1 MLSKLSIKNFALID
15 DICVEFTSGL
25 TSITGET
32 GAGKSIILG
41 ALSLVLGKRADLNSI
56 RNNTLKCIIE
66 AEFILDKSQFLILFN
81 EFELDFDVN
90 TIIRRELLPSGKSR
104 AFVND
109 TPVTLSQLQLLSN
122 HLLDIHSQHETLSLF
137 SETYQLEILDI
148 LAGNLVLLKSYSEKL
163 LNYKEVSETILALVY
178 KKESA
183 SKELDYNTFLYDELV
198 EANLKNVQQNELEE
212 TFSKLNNTETIQE
225 TLTAVNGLLNEE
237 QYGALNTLKGT
248 RSLLVKLNTVSLDFQ
263 NLYERL
269 NSFIIEMDDISEEMI
284 NLSSSIEADPSL
296 LNEINEKLK
305 TIYKLQQKHNVATV
319 SELVEIQK
327 ILEEKIEIT
336 NNLDGEIDKLEIYKG
351 KLKNKVKDL
360 ANKIHKK
367 RIMVIPTLINK
378 LTIILNELGMPNAA
392 FKFELTSTTIFKK
405 NGTDSLLLLFTA
417 NKGHNF
423 GPLNK
428 VASGGE
434 LSRIML
440 SIKAVIAQY
449 KKLPTAIFDEIDSGI
464 SGEIAYK
471 MAEILKEMS
480 LTMQMFAITH
490 LPQLAAVGNQH
501 IKIFKEDVNQIT
513 ETRLKTLTKEE
524 RVSEIAEM
532 IGGKNKSISAINQAK
547 ELLN

>member
-15 DICVEFTSGL
+15 DVCVEFTSGL

-66 AEFILDKSQFLILFN
+66 AEFILDKSQFLIVFN
-81 EFELDFDVN
+81 EFELDFDVH

-122 HLLDIHSQHETLSLF
+122 YLLDIHSQHETLSLF
-137 SETYQLEILDI
+137 SETYQLEILDV

-163 LNYKEVSETILALVY
+163 QDYKEVSETILALVY

-198 EANLKNVQQNELEE
+198 EANLKNIQQNELEE

-225 TLTAVNGLLNEE
+225 TLTDVGGLLNEE
-237 QYGALNTLKGT
+237 QYGALNTLKET

-269 NSFIIEMDDISEEMI
+269 NSIIIEMDDISEEMI

-296 LNEINEKLK
+296 LNEINEKLQ

-367 RIMVIPTLINK
+367 RLIVIPTLKNK
-378 LTIILNELGMPNAA
+378 LTSILNELGMPNAA

-513 ETRLKTLTKEE
+513 ETKLKTLTKEE

>member
-1 MLSKLSIKNFALID
+1 LLSKLSIKNFALID

-81 EFELDFDVN
+81 EFELDFDVH

-122 HLLDIHSQHETLSLF
+122 YLLDIHSQHETLSLF
-137 SETYQLEILDI
+137 SETYQLEILDV

-163 LNYKEVSETILALVY
+163 QDYKEVSETILALIY

-225 TLTAVNGLLNEE
+225 TLTAVTSLLNQE
-237 QYGALNTLKGT
+237 QYGALNTLKEI
-248 RSLLVKLNTVSLDFQ
+248 RSLLFKLNAVSLDFQ
-263 NLYERL
+263 NLYERI
-269 NSFIIEMDDISEEMI
+269 NSIIIEMDDISEEII
-284 NLSSSIEADPSL
+284 NLSLSIEADPSL
-296 LNEINEKLK
+296 LNKINEKLQ

-319 SELVEIQK
+319 PELVEIQK

-336 NNLDGEIDKLEIYKG
+336 NNLDGEIEKLEIYKG
-351 KLKNKVKDL
+351 KLKNKVQDL

-367 RIMVIPTLINK
+367 RLIVIPTLKNK
-378 LTIILNELGMPNAA
+378 LTYILNELGMPNAA

-501 IKIFKEDVNQIT
+501 IKIFKEDVNQLT
-513 ETRLKTLTKEE
+513 ETKLKTLTKEE

>member
-1 MLSKLSIKNFALID
+1 LLSKLSIKNFALID

-81 EFELDFDVN
+81 EFELDFDVH

-122 HLLDIHSQHETLSLF
+122 YLLDIHSQHETLSLF
-137 SETYQLEILDI
+137 SETYQLEILDV

-163 LNYKEVSETILALVY
+163 QDYKEVSETILALIY

-225 TLTAVNGLLNEE
+225 TLTAVTSLLNQE
-237 QYGALNTLKGT
+237 QYGALNTLKEI
-248 RSLLVKLNTVSLDFQ
+248 RSLLFKLNAVSLDFQ
-263 NLYERL
+263 NLYERI
-269 NSFIIEMDDISEEMI
+269 NSIIIEMDDISEEMI
-284 NLSSSIEADPSL
+284 NLSLSIEADPSL
-296 LNEINEKLK
+296 LNKINEKLQ

-319 SELVEIQK
+319 PELVEIQK

-336 NNLDGEIDKLEIYKG
+336 NNLDGEIEKLEIYKG
-351 KLKNKVKDL
+351 KLKNKVQDL

-367 RIMVIPTLINK
+367 RLIVIPTLKNK
-378 LTIILNELGMPNAA
+378 LTYILNELGMPNAA

-480 LTMQMFAITH
+480 LTMQMFTITH

-501 IKIFKEDVNQIT
+501 IKIFKEDVNQLT
-513 ETRLKTLTKEE
+513 ETKLKTLTKEE

>member
-1 MLSKLSIKNFALID
+1 LLSKLSIKNFALID

-81 EFELDFDVN
+81 EFELDFDVH

-122 HLLDIHSQHETLSLF
+122 YLIDIHSQHETLSLF
-137 SETYQLEILDI
+137 SETYQLEILDV

-163 LNYKEVSETILALVY
+163 QDYKEVSETILALVY

-225 TLTAVNGLLNEE
+225 TLTAVTSLLNQE
-237 QYGALNTLKGT
+237 QYGALNTLKEI
-248 RSLLVKLNTVSLDFQ
+248 RSLLFKLNAVSLDFQ
-263 NLYERL
+263 NLYERI
-269 NSFIIEMDDISEEMI
+269 NSIIIEMDDISEEMI
-284 NLSSSIEADPSL
+284 NLSLSIEADPSL
-296 LNEINEKLK
+296 LNKINEKLQ

-319 SELVEIQK
+319 PELVEIQK

-336 NNLDGEIDKLEIYKG
+336 NNLDGEIEKLEIYKG
-351 KLKNKVKDL
+351 KLKNKVQDL
-360 ANKIHKK
+360 ANKIHKN
-367 RIMVIPTLINK
+367 RLIVIPTLKNK
-378 LTIILNELGMPNAA
+378 LTYILNELGMPNAA

-480 LTMQMFAITH
+480 LTMQMFTITH

-501 IKIFKEDVNQIT
+501 IKIFKEDVNQLT
-513 ETRLKTLTKEE
+513 ETKLKTLTKEE

>member
-1 MLSKLSIKNFALID
+1 LLSKLSIKNFALID
-15 DICVEFTSGL
+15 DVCVDFTSGL

-56 RNNTLKCIIE
+56 RNNALKCIIE
-66 AEFILDKSQFLILFN
+66 AEFVLEKSKFLILFN
-81 EFELDFDVN
+81 KCELDFDTH

-109 TPVTLSQLQLLSN
+109 TPVTLSQLHSISN
-122 HLLDIHSQHETLSLF
+122 HLVDIHSQHETFSLLS
-137 SETYQLEILDI
+137 EAYQLEILDI
-148 LAGNLVLLKSYSEKL
+148 LAGNLVLSENYSEKL
-163 LNYKEVSETILALVY
+163 KDYKEVSETILELVY

-198 EANLKNVQQNELEE
+198 EANLKNANQDVLEE
-212 TFSKLNNTETIQE
+212 TYSKLNNTEAIQE
-225 TLTAVNGLLNEE
+225 TLKSVNGLLNEE
-237 QYGALNTLKGT
+237 QYGALNILKET
-248 RSLLVKLNTVSLDFQ
+248 RNLLVKLNTVSSDFG

-269 NSFIIEMDDISEEMI
+269 NCVIIEMDDVSEEMI

-296 LNEINEKLK
+296 LNEINEKLQ
-305 TIYKLQQKHNVATV
+305 TIYKLQKKHTVATITQ
-319 SELVEIQK
+319 LLEIQTV
-327 ILEEKIEIT
+327 LEEKIEIT
-336 NNLDGEIDKLEIYKG
+336 NNLDGKIKKLEIFQENLHKT
-351 KLKNKVKDL
+351 LKAL
-360 ANKIHKK
+360 ADKIHKK
-367 RIMVIPTLINK
+367 RLSVIPTLKNK
-378 LTIILNELGMPNAA
+378 LTNTLNDLGMPNAT
-392 FKFELTSTTIFKK
+392 FKFELTSTTIFKN

-449 KKLPTAIFDEIDSGI
+449 KRLPTAIFDEIDSGV

-480 LTMQMFAITH
+480 LTMQIFAITH

-513 ETRLKTLTKEE
+513 QTKLKTLTKEE
-524 RVSEIAEM
+524 RITEIAEM

>member
-1 MLSKLSIKNFALID
+1 LLSKLSIKNFALID
-15 DICVEFTSGL
+15 DVCVDFTSGL

-56 RNNTLKCIIE
+56 RNNALKCIIE
-66 AEFILDKSQFLILFN
+66 AEFVLEKSKFLILFN
-81 EFELDFDVN
+81 KCELDFDTH

-109 TPVTLSQLQLLSN
+109 TPVTLSQLHSISN
-122 HLLDIHSQHETLSLF
+122 HLVDIHSQHETFSLLS
-137 SETYQLEILDI
+137 EAYQLEILDI
-148 LAGNLVLLKSYSEKL
+148 LAGNLVLSENYSEKL
-163 LNYKEVSETILALVY
+163 KDYKEVSETILELVY

-198 EANLKNVQQNELEE
+198 EANLKNANQDVLEE
-212 TFSKLNNTETIQE
+212 TYSKLNNTEAIQE
-225 TLTAVNGLLNEE
+225 TLKSVNGLLNEE
-237 QYGALNTLKGT
+237 QYGALNILKET
-248 RSLLVKLNTVSLDFQ
+248 RNLLVKLNTVSSDFG

-269 NSFIIEMDDISEEMI
+269 NCVIIEMDDVSEEMI
-284 NLSSSIEADPSL
+284 NLSSSIEAYPSL
-296 LNEINEKLK
+296 LNEINEKLQ
-305 TIYKLQQKHNVATV
+305 TIYKLQKKHTVATITQ
-319 SELVEIQK
+319 LLEIQTV
-327 ILEEKIEIT
+327 LEEKIEIT
-336 NNLDGEIDKLEIYKG
+336 NNLDGKIKKLEIFQENLHKT
-351 KLKNKVKDL
+351 LKAL
-360 ANKIHKK
+360 ADKIHKK
-367 RIMVIPTLINK
+367 RLSVIPTLKNK
-378 LTIILNELGMPNAA
+378 LTNTLNDLGMPNAT
-392 FKFELTSTTIFKK
+392 FKFELTSTTIFKN

-440 SIKAVIAQY
+440 SFKAVIAQY
-449 KKLPTAIFDEIDSGI
+449 KRLPTAIFDEIDSGV

-480 LTMQMFAITH
+480 LTMQIFAITH

-513 ETRLKTLTKEE
+513 QTKLKTLTKEE
-524 RVSEIAEM
+524 RITEIAEM

>member
-1 MLSKLSIKNFALID
+1 LLSKLSIKNFALID
-15 DICVEFTSGL
+15 DVCVDFTSGL

-56 RNNTLKCIIE
+56 RNNALKCIIE
-66 AEFILDKSQFLILFN
+66 AEFVLEKSKFLILFN
-81 EFELDFDVN
+81 KCELDFDTH

-109 TPVTLSQLQLLSN
+109 TPVTLSQLHSISN
-122 HLLDIHSQHETLSLF
+122 HLVDIHSQHETFSLLS
-137 SETYQLEILDI
+137 EAYQLEILDI
-148 LAGNLVLLKSYSEKL
+148 LAGNLVLSENYSEKL
-163 LNYKEVSETILALVY
+163 KDYKEVSETILELVY

-198 EANLKNVQQNELEE
+198 EANLKNANQDVLEE
-212 TFSKLNNTETIQE
+212 TYSKLNNTEAIQE
-225 TLTAVNGLLNEE
+225 TLKSVNGLLNEE
-237 QYGALNTLKGT
+237 QYGALNILKET
-248 RSLLVKLNTVSLDFQ
+248 RNLLVKLNTVSSDFG

-269 NSFIIEMDDISEEMI
+269 NCVIIEMDDVSEEMI

-296 LNEINEKLK
+296 LNEINEKLQ
-305 TIYKLQQKHNVATV
+305 TIYKLQKKHTVATITQ
-319 SELVEIQK
+319 LLEIQTV
-327 ILEEKIEIT
+327 LEEKIEIT
-336 NNLDGEIDKLEIYKG
+336 NNLDGKIKKLEIFQENLHKT
-351 KLKNKVKDL
+351 LKAL
-360 ANKIHKK
+360 ADKIHKK
-367 RIMVIPTLINK
+367 RLSVIPTLKNK
-378 LTIILNELGMPNAA
+378 LTNTLNDLGMPNAT
-392 FKFELTSTTIFKK
+392 FKFELTSTTIFKN

-440 SIKAVIAQY
+440 SFKAVIAQY
-449 KKLPTAIFDEIDSGI
+449 KRLPTAIFDEIDSGV

-480 LTMQMFAITH
+480 LTMQIFVITH

-513 ETRLKTLTKEE
+513 QTKLKTLTKEE
-524 RVSEIAEM
+524 RITEIAEM
-532 IGGKNKSISAINQAK
+532 IGGKNKSISTINQAK

>member
-81 EFELDFDVN
+81 EFELDFDVH

-122 HLLDIHSQHETLSLF
+122 YLLDIHSQHETLSLF
-137 SETYQLEILDI
+137 SETYQLEILDV

-163 LNYKEVSETILALVY
+163 KDYKEVSETILALIY

-225 TLTAVNGLLNEE
+225 TLTAVTSLLNQE
-237 QYGALNTLKGT
+237 QYGALNTLKEI
-248 RSLLVKLNTVSLDFQ
+248 RSLLFKLNAVSLDFQ
-263 NLYERL
+263 NLYERI
-269 NSFIIEMDDISEEMI
+269 NSIIIEMDDISEEMI
-284 NLSSSIEADPSL
+284 NLSLSIEADPSL
-296 LNEINEKLK
+296 LNKINEKLQ

-319 SELVEIQK
+319 PELVEIQK

-336 NNLDGEIDKLEIYKG
+336 NNLDGEIEKLEIYKG
-351 KLKNKVKDL
+351 KLKNKVQDL

-367 RIMVIPTLINK
+367 RLIVIPTLKNK
-378 LTIILNELGMPNAA
+378 LTYILNELGMPNAA
-392 FKFELTSTTIFKK
+392 FKFELSSTTIFKK

-417 NKGHNF
+417 NKGNSF

-513 ETRLKTLTKEE
+513 ETKLKTLTKEE

>member
-81 EFELDFDVN
+81 EFELDFDVH

-122 HLLDIHSQHETLSLF
+122 YLLDIHSQHETLSLF
-137 SETYQLEILDI
+137 SETYQLEILDV

-163 LNYKEVSETILALVY
+163 QDYKEVSETILALVY

-225 TLTAVNGLLNEE
+225 TLTAVNSLLNEE
-237 QYGALNTLKGT
+237 QYGALNTLKET
-248 RSLLVKLNTVSLDFQ
+248 RSLLVKLNAVSLDFQ

-269 NSFIIEMDDISEEMI
+269 NSIIIEMDDISEEMI

-296 LNEINEKLK
+296 LNEINEKLQ

-319 SELVEIQK
+319 SELLEIQN

-336 NNLDGEIDKLEIYKG
+336 NNLDGEIDKLELHKG

-367 RIMVIPTLINK
+367 RIIVIPTLKDK
-378 LTIILNELGMPNAA
+378 LTSILNELGMPNAA

-513 ETRLKTLTKEE
+513 ETKLKTLTKEE

>member
-66 AEFILDKSQFLILFN
+66 AEFILDKTQFLIVFN
-81 EFELDFDVN
+81 EFELDFDVH

-122 HLLDIHSQHETLSLF
+122 YLLDIHSQHETLSLF

-148 LAGNLVLLKSYSEKL
+148 LAGNFVLLKSYSEKL
-163 LNYKEVSETILALVY
+163 LDYKEVSETILALVY

-225 TLTAVNGLLNEE
+225 TLTAINSLLNKE
-237 QYGALNTLKGT
+237 QYGALNTLKET

-367 RIMVIPTLINK
+367 RIMVIPTLKNK

>member
-15 DICVEFTSGL
+15 DVCVDFTSGL

-56 RNNTLKCIIE
+56 RNNALKCIIE
-66 AEFILDKSQFLILFN
+66 AEFVLEKSKFLILFN
-81 EFELDFDVN
+81 KCELDFDTH

-109 TPVTLSQLQLLSN
+109 TPVTLSQLHSISN
-122 HLLDIHSQHETLSLF
+122 HLVDIHSQHETFSLLS
-137 SETYQLEILDI
+137 EAYQLEILDI
-148 LAGNLVLLKSYSEKL
+148 LAGNLVLSENYSEKL
-163 LNYKEVSETILALVY
+163 KDYKEVSETILELVY

-198 EANLKNVQQNELEE
+198 EANLKNANQDVLEE
-212 TFSKLNNTETIQE
+212 TYSKLNNTEAIQE
-225 TLTAVNGLLNEE
+225 TLKSVNGLLNEE
-237 QYGALNTLKGT
+237 QYGALNILKET
-248 RSLLVKLNTVSLDFQ
+248 RNLLVKLNTVSSDFG

-269 NSFIIEMDDISEEMI
+269 NCVIIEMDDVSEEMI

-296 LNEINEKLK
+296 LNEINEKLQ
-305 TIYKLQQKHNVATV
+305 TIYKLQKKHTVATITQ
-319 SELVEIQK
+319 LLEIQTV
-327 ILEEKIEIT
+327 LEEKIEIT
-336 NNLDGEIDKLEIYKG
+336 NNLDGKIKKLEIFQENLHKT
-351 KLKNKVKDL
+351 LKAL
-360 ANKIHKK
+360 ADKIHKK
-367 RIMVIPTLINK
+367 RLSVIPTLKNK
-378 LTIILNELGMPNAA
+378 LTNTLNDLGMPNAT
-392 FKFELTSTTIFKK
+392 FKFELTSTTIFKN

-440 SIKAVIAQY
+440 SFKAVIAQY
-449 KKLPTAIFDEIDSGI
+449 KRLPTAIFDEIDSGV

-480 LTMQMFAITH
+480 LTMQIFAITH
-490 LPQLAAVGNQH
+490 SPQLAAVGNQH

-513 ETRLKTLTKEE
+513 QTKLKTLTKEE
-524 RVSEIAEM
+524 RITEIAEM

>member
-1 MLSKLSIKNFALID
+1 LLSKLSIKNFALID

-81 EFELDFDVN
+81 EFELDFDVH

-122 HLLDIHSQHETLSLF
+122 YLIDIHSQHETLSLF
-137 SETYQLEILDI
+137 SETYQLEILDV

-163 LNYKEVSETILALVY
+163 QDYKEVSETILALVY

-225 TLTAVNGLLNEE
+225 TLTAVTSLLNQE
-237 QYGALNTLKGT
+237 QYGALNTLKEI
-248 RSLLVKLNTVSLDFQ
+248 RSLLFKLNAVSLDFQ
-263 NLYERL
+263 NLYERI
-269 NSFIIEMDDISEEMI
+269 NSIIIEMDDISEEMI
-284 NLSSSIEADPSL
+284 NLSLSIEADPSL
-296 LNEINEKLK
+296 LNKINEKLQ

-319 SELVEIQK
+319 PELVEIQK

-336 NNLDGEIDKLEIYKG
+336 NNLDGEIEKLEIYKG
-351 KLKNKVKDL
+351 KLKNKVQDL

-367 RIMVIPTLINK
+367 RLIVIPTLKNK
-378 LTIILNELGMPNAA
+378 LTYILNELGMPNAA

-440 SIKAVIAQY
+440 SIKAVIAKY

-480 LTMQMFAITH
+480 LTMQMFTITH

-501 IKIFKEDVNQIT
+501 IKIFKEDVNQLT
-513 ETRLKTLTKEE
+513 ETKLKTLTKEE

>member
-81 EFELDFDVN
+81 EFELDFDVH

-122 HLLDIHSQHETLSLF
+122 YLLDIHSQHETLSLF
-137 SETYQLEILDI
+137 SETYQLEILDV

-163 LNYKEVSETILALVY
+163 KDYKEVSETILALVY

-225 TLTAVNGLLNEE
+225 TLTAVTSLLNQE
-237 QYGALNTLKGT
+237 QYGALNTLKEI
-248 RSLLVKLNTVSLDFQ
+248 RSLLFKLNAVSLDFQ
-263 NLYERL
+263 NLYERI
-269 NSFIIEMDDISEEMI
+269 NSIIIEMDDISEEMI
-284 NLSSSIEADPSL
+284 NLSLSIEADPSL
-296 LNEINEKLK
+296 LNKINEKLQ

-319 SELVEIQK
+319 PELVEIQK

-336 NNLDGEIDKLEIYKG
+336 NNLDGEIEKLEIYKG
-351 KLKNKVKDL
+351 NLKNKVQDL

-367 RIMVIPTLINK
+367 RLIVIPTLKNK
-378 LTIILNELGMPNAA
+378 LTYILNELGMPNAA
-392 FKFELTSTTIFKK
+392 FKFELSSTTIFKK

-417 NKGHNF
+417 NKGNSF

-513 ETRLKTLTKEE
+513 ETKLKTLTKEE

>member
-66 AEFILDKSQFLILFN
+66 AEFILDKSQFLIVFN
-81 EFELDFDVN
+81 EFELDFDVH

-122 HLLDIHSQHETLSLF
+122 YLLDIHSQHETLSLF

-225 TLTAVNGLLNEE
+225 TLTAINSLLNEE
-237 QYGALNTLKGT
+237 QYGALNTLKET

-367 RIMVIPTLINK
+367 RIMVIPTLKNK

>member
-81 EFELDFDVN
+81 EFELDFDVH

-122 HLLDIHSQHETLSLF
+122 YLLDIHSQHETLSLF
-137 SETYQLEILDI
+137 SETYQLEILDV

-163 LNYKEVSETILALVY
+163 QDYKEVSETILALVY

-225 TLTAVNGLLNEE
+225 TLTAVTSLLNQE
-237 QYGALNTLKGT
+237 QYGALNTLKEI
-248 RSLLVKLNTVSLDFQ
+248 RSLLFKLNAVSLDFQ
-263 NLYERL
+263 NLYERI
-269 NSFIIEMDDISEEMI
+269 NSIIIEMDDISEEMI
-284 NLSSSIEADPSL
+284 NLSLSIEADPSL
-296 LNEINEKLK
+296 LNKINEKLQ

-319 SELVEIQK
+319 PELVEIQK

-336 NNLDGEIDKLEIYKG
+336 NNLDGEIEKLEIYKG
-351 KLKNKVKDL
+351 KLKNKVQDL

-367 RIMVIPTLINK
+367 RLIVIPTLKNK
-378 LTIILNELGMPNAA
+378 LTYILNELGMPNAA
-392 FKFELTSTTIFKK
+392 FKFELSSTTIFKK

-417 NKGHNF
+417 NKGNSF

-513 ETRLKTLTKEE
+513 ETKLKTLTKEE

>member
-81 EFELDFDVN
+81 EFELDFDVH

-122 HLLDIHSQHETLSLF
+122 YLIDIHSQHETLSLF
-137 SETYQLEILDI
+137 SETYQLEILDV

-163 LNYKEVSETILALVY
+163 QDYKEVSETILALVY

-225 TLTAVNGLLNEE
+225 TLTAVTSLLNQE
-237 QYGALNTLKGT
+237 QYGALNTLKEI
-248 RSLLVKLNTVSLDFQ
+248 RSLLFKLNAVSLDFQ
-263 NLYERL
+263 NLYERI
-269 NSFIIEMDDISEEMI
+269 NSIIIEMDDISEEMI
-284 NLSSSIEADPSL
+284 NLSLSIEADPSL
-296 LNEINEKLK
+296 LNKINEKLQ

-319 SELVEIQK
+319 PELVEIQK

-336 NNLDGEIDKLEIYKG
+336 NNLDGEIEKLEIYKG
-351 KLKNKVKDL
+351 KLKNKVQDL

-367 RIMVIPTLINK
+367 RLIVIPTLKNK
-378 LTIILNELGMPNAA
+378 LTYILNELGMPNAA

-480 LTMQMFAITH
+480 LTMQMFTITH

-501 IKIFKEDVNQIT
+501 IKIFKEDVNQLT
-513 ETRLKTLTKEE
+513 ETKLKTLTKEE

>member
-81 EFELDFDVN
+81 EFELDFDVH

-122 HLLDIHSQHETLSLF
+122 YLLDIHSQHETLSLF
-137 SETYQLEILDI
+137 SETYQLEILDV

-163 LNYKEVSETILALVY
+163 KDYKEVSETILALVY

-225 TLTAVNGLLNEE
+225 TLTAVTSLLNQE
-237 QYGALNTLKGT
+237 QYGALNTLKEI
-248 RSLLVKLNTVSLDFQ
+248 RSLLFKLNAVSLDFQ
-263 NLYERL
+263 NLYERI
-269 NSFIIEMDDISEEMI
+269 NSIIIEMDDISEEII
-284 NLSSSIEADPSL
+284 NLSLSIEADPSL
-296 LNEINEKLK
+296 LNKINEKLQ

-319 SELVEIQK
+319 PELVEIQK

-336 NNLDGEIDKLEIYKG
+336 NNLDGEIEKLEIYKG
-351 KLKNKVKDL
+351 KLKNKVQDL

-367 RIMVIPTLINK
+367 RLIVIPTLKNK
-378 LTIILNELGMPNAA
+378 LTYILNELGMPNAA
-392 FKFELTSTTIFKK
+392 FKFELSSTTIFKK

-417 NKGHNF
+417 NKGNSF

-513 ETRLKTLTKEE
+513 ETKLKTLTKEE

>member
-81 EFELDFDVN
+81 EFELDFDVH

-122 HLLDIHSQHETLSLF
+122 YLLDIHSQHETLSLF
-137 SETYQLEILDI
+137 SETYQLEILDV

-163 LNYKEVSETILALVY
+163 QDYKEVSETILALIY

-225 TLTAVNGLLNEE
+225 TLTAVTSLLNQE
-237 QYGALNTLKGT
+237 QYGALNTLKEI
-248 RSLLVKLNTVSLDFQ
+248 RSLLFKLNAVSLDFQ
-263 NLYERL
+263 NLYERI
-269 NSFIIEMDDISEEMI
+269 NSIIIEMDDISEEII
-284 NLSSSIEADPSL
+284 NLSLSIEADPSL
-296 LNEINEKLK
+296 LNKINEKLQ

-319 SELVEIQK
+319 PELVEIQK

-336 NNLDGEIDKLEIYKG
+336 NNLDGEIEKLEIYKG
-351 KLKNKVKDL
+351 KLKNKVQDL

-367 RIMVIPTLINK
+367 RLIVIPTLKNK
-378 LTIILNELGMPNAA
+378 LTYILNELGMPNAT

-501 IKIFKEDVNQIT
+501 IKIFKEDVNQLT
-513 ETRLKTLTKEE
+513 ETKLKTLTKEE

>member
-81 EFELDFDVN
+81 EFELDFDVH

-122 HLLDIHSQHETLSLF
+122 YLLDIHSQHETLSLF
-137 SETYQLEILDI
+137 SETYQLEILDV

-163 LNYKEVSETILALVY
+163 KDYKEVSETILALVY

-225 TLTAVNGLLNEE
+225 TLTAVTSLLNQE
-237 QYGALNTLKGT
+237 QYGALNTLKEI
-248 RSLLVKLNTVSLDFQ
+248 RSLLFKLNAVSLDFQ
-263 NLYERL
+263 NLYERI
-269 NSFIIEMDDISEEMI
+269 NSIIIEMDDISEEMI
-284 NLSSSIEADPSL
+284 NLSLSIEADPSL
-296 LNEINEKLK
+296 LNKINEKLQ

-319 SELVEIQK
+319 PELVEIQK

-336 NNLDGEIDKLEIYKG
+336 NNLDGEIEKLEIYKG
-351 KLKNKVKDL
+351 KLKNKVQDL

-367 RIMVIPTLINK
+367 RLIVIPTLKNK
-378 LTIILNELGMPNAA
+378 LTYILNELGMPNAA
-392 FKFELTSTTIFKK
+392 FKFELSSTTIFKK

-417 NKGHNF
+417 NKGNSF

-501 IKIFKEDVNQIT
+501 IKIFKEDVNQLT
-513 ETRLKTLTKEE
+513 ETKLKTLTKEE

>member
-15 DICVEFTSGL
+15 DVCVDFTSGL

-56 RNNTLKCIIE
+56 RNNALKCIIE
-66 AEFILDKSQFLILFN
+66 AEFVLEKSKFLILFN
-81 EFELDFDVN
+81 KYELDFDTH

-109 TPVTLSQLQLLSN
+109 TPVTLSQLHSISS
-122 HLLDIHSQHETLSLF
+122 HLVDIHSQHETLSLL
-137 SETYQLEILDI
+137 SETHQLEILDV
-148 LAGNLVLLKSYSEKL
+148 LAGNLGLLENYSEKL
-163 LNYKEVSETILALVY
+163 KDYKEVSETILALVY
-178 KKESA
+178 KKETA
-183 SKELDYNTFLYDELV
+183 TKELDYNTFLYDELA
-198 EANLKNVQQNELEE
+198 EANLKNANQDVLEE
-212 TFSKLNNTETIQE
+212 NYSMLNNSEAIQE
-225 TLTAVNGLLNEE
+225 TLTSVNGLLNEE
-237 QYGALNTLKGT
+237 QYGALNILKET
-248 RSLLVKLNTVSLDFQ
+248 RNLLVKLNTVSTDFG

-269 NSFIIEMDDISEEMI
+269 NSVIIEMDDISEEMT
-284 NLSSSIEADPSL
+284 NLFSSIEADPLL
-296 LNEINEKLK
+296 LNEINEKLQ
-305 TIYKLQQKHNVATV
+305 TIYKLQQKHSVATV
-319 SELVEIQK
+319 TELVEIQET
-327 ILEEKIEIT
+327 LGQKIEIT
-336 NNLDGEIDKLEIYKG
+336 NNLDGEIKKLEIFQENLRKT
-351 KLKNKVKDL
+351 VKSL
-360 ANKIHKK
+360 ADKIHKK
-367 RIMVIPTLINK
+367 RLSVIPTLKNK
-378 LTIILNELGMPNAA
+378 LTNILNDLGMPNAT
-392 FKFELTSTTIFKK
+392 FKFELTSTTIFKN

-417 NKGHNF
+417 NKGHDF

-449 KKLPTAIFDEIDSGI
+449 KRLPTAIFDEIDSGV

-513 ETRLKTLTKEE
+513 QTKLKTLTKEE
-524 RVSEIAEM
+524 RITEIAEM

>member
-15 DICVEFTSGL
+15 DICVEFNSGL

-81 EFELDFDVN
+81 EFELDFDVH

-122 HLLDIHSQHETLSLF
+122 YLLDIHSQHETLSLF
-137 SETYQLEILDI
+137 SETYQLEILDV

-163 LNYKEVSETILALVY
+163 QDYKEVSETILALVY

-225 TLTAVNGLLNEE
+225 TLTAVTSLLNQE
-237 QYGALNTLKGT
+237 QYGALNTLKEI
-248 RSLLVKLNTVSLDFQ
+248 RSLLFKLNAVSLDFQ
-263 NLYERL
+263 NLYERI
-269 NSFIIEMDDISEEMI
+269 NSIIIEMDDISEEMI
-284 NLSSSIEADPSL
+284 NLSLSIEADPSL
-296 LNEINEKLK
+296 LNKINEKLQ

-319 SELVEIQK
+319 PELVEIQK

-336 NNLDGEIDKLEIYKG
+336 NNLDGEIEKLEIYKG
-351 KLKNKVKDL
+351 KLKNKVQDL

-367 RIMVIPTLINK
+367 RLIVIPTLKNK
-378 LTIILNELGMPNAA
+378 LTYILNELGMPNAA

-480 LTMQMFAITH
+480 LTMQMFTITH

-501 IKIFKEDVNQIT
+501 IKIFKEDVNQLT
-513 ETRLKTLTKEE
+513 ETKLKTLTKEE

>member
-1 MLSKLSIKNFALID
+1 LLSKLSIKNFALID

-81 EFELDFDVN
+81 EFELDFDVH

-122 HLLDIHSQHETLSLF
+122 YLLDIHSQHETLSLF
-137 SETYQLEILDI
+137 SETYQLEILDV

-163 LNYKEVSETILALVY
+163 KDYKEVSETILALVY

-225 TLTAVNGLLNEE
+225 TLTAVTSLLNQE
-237 QYGALNTLKGT
+237 QYGALNTLKEI
-248 RSLLVKLNTVSLDFQ
+248 RSLLFKLNAVSLDFQ
-263 NLYERL
+263 NLYERI
-269 NSFIIEMDDISEEMI
+269 NSIIIEMDDISEEII
-284 NLSSSIEADPSL
+284 NLSLSIEADPSL
-296 LNEINEKLK
+296 LNKINEKLQ

-319 SELVEIQK
+319 PELVEIQK

-336 NNLDGEIDKLEIYKG
+336 NNLDGEIEKLEIYKG
-351 KLKNKVKDL
+351 KLKNKVQDL

-367 RIMVIPTLINK
+367 RLIVIPTLKNK
-378 LTIILNELGMPNAA
+378 LTYILNELGMPNAA
-392 FKFELTSTTIFKK
+392 FKFELSSTTIFKK

-417 NKGHNF
+417 NKGNSF

-513 ETRLKTLTKEE
+513 ETKLKTLTKEE

>member
-81 EFELDFDVN
+81 EFELDFDVH

-122 HLLDIHSQHETLSLF
+122 YLLDIHSQHETLSLF
-137 SETYQLEILDI
+137 SETYQLEILDV

-163 LNYKEVSETILALVY
+163 QDYKEVSETILALVY

-225 TLTAVNGLLNEE
+225 TLTAVTSLLNQE
-237 QYGALNTLKGT
+237 QYGALNTLKEI
-248 RSLLVKLNTVSLDFQ
+248 RSLLFKLNAVSLDFQ
-263 NLYERL
+263 NLYERI
-269 NSFIIEMDDISEEMI
+269 NSIIIEMDDISEEMI
-284 NLSSSIEADPSL
+284 NLSLSIEADPSL
-296 LNEINEKLK
+296 LNKINEKLQ

-319 SELVEIQK
+319 PELVEIQK

-336 NNLDGEIDKLEIYKG
+336 NNLDGEIEKLEIYKG
-351 KLKNKVKDL
+351 KLKNKVQDL

-367 RIMVIPTLINK
+367 RLIVIPTLKNK
-378 LTIILNELGMPNAA
+378 LTYILNELGMPNAA

-480 LTMQMFAITH
+480 LTMQMFTITH

-501 IKIFKEDVNQIT
+501 IKIFKEDVNQLT
-513 ETRLKTLTKEE
+513 ETKLKTLTKEE

>member
-1 MLSKLSIKNFALID
+1 LLSKLSIKNFALID
-15 DICVEFTSGL
+15 DVCVEFTSGL

-81 EFELDFDVN
+81 EFELDFDVH

-122 HLLDIHSQHETLSLF
+122 YLLDIHSQHETLSLF
-137 SETYQLEILDI
+137 SETYQLEILDV
-148 LAGNLVLLKSYSEKL
+148 LAGNLVLLKNYSDKL
-163 LNYKEVSETILALVY
+163 QDYKEVSETILALVY

-237 QYGALNTLKGT
+237 QYGALNTLKET

-269 NSFIIEMDDISEEMI
+269 NSIIIEMDDISEEMI

-296 LNEINEKLK
+296 LNEINEKLQ

-336 NNLDGEIDKLEIYKG
+336 NNLDGEIDKLEIYQG

-367 RIMVIPTLINK
+367 RLIVIPTLKNK
-378 LTIILNELGMPNAA
+378 LTSILNELGMPNAA

-501 IKIFKEDVNQIT
+501 IKIYKEDVNQIT
-513 ETRLKTLTKEE
+513 ETKLKTLTKEE

>member
-41 ALSLVLGKRADLNSI
+41 ALSLVLGKRADLNCI

-66 AEFILDKSQFLILFN
+66 AEFILDKSQFLIVFN
-81 EFELDFDVN
+81 EFELDFDVH

-122 HLLDIHSQHETLSLF
+122 YLLDIHSQHETLSLF

-148 LAGNLVLLKSYSEKL
+148 LAGNFVLLKSYSEKL
-163 LNYKEVSETILALVY
+163 LDYKEVSETILALVY

-225 TLTAVNGLLNEE
+225 TLTAINSLLNEE
-237 QYGALNTLKGT
+237 QYGALNTLKET

-351 KLKNKVKDL
+351 KLKNKVKYL

-367 RIMVIPTLINK
+367 RIMVIPTLKNK

>member
-15 DICVEFTSGL
+15 DVCVEFTSGL

-81 EFELDFDVN
+81 EFELDFDVH

-122 HLLDIHSQHETLSLF
+122 YLLDIHSQHETLSLF
-137 SETYQLEILDI
+137 SETYQLEILDV

-163 LNYKEVSETILALVY
+163 QDYKEVSETILALVY

-269 NSFIIEMDDISEEMI
+269 NSIIIEMDDISEEMI

-296 LNEINEKLK
+296 LNEINEKLQ

-319 SELVEIQK
+319 SELLEIQN

-367 RIMVIPTLINK
+367 RIIVIPTLKDK
-378 LTIILNELGMPNAA
+378 LTSILNELGMPNAA

-513 ETRLKTLTKEE
+513 ETKLKTLTKEE

>member
-66 AEFILDKSQFLILFN
+66 AEFILDKTQFLIVFN
-81 EFELDFDVN
+81 EFELDFDVH

-122 HLLDIHSQHETLSLF
+122 YLLDIHSQHETLSLF

-225 TLTAVNGLLNEE
+225 TLTAINSLLNEE
-237 QYGALNTLKGT
+237 QYGALNTLKET

-327 ILEEKIEIT
+327 VLEEKIEIT

-367 RIMVIPTLINK
+367 RIMVIPNLKNK

>member
-15 DICVEFTSGL
+15 DVCVEFTSGL

-56 RNNTLKCIIE
+56 RNNALKCIIE
-66 AEFILDKSQFLILFN
+66 AEFILEKSRFLILFN
-81 EFELDFDVN
+81 DFELDFDTH

-104 AFVND
+104 AFIND
-109 TPVTLSQLQLLSN
+109 TPVTLSQLQSISN
-122 HLLDIHSQHETLSLF
+122 HLVDIHSQHETLSLF
-137 SETYQLEILDI
+137 SETYQLEILDV
-148 LAGNLVLLKSYSEKL
+148 LAGNLELLETYSEKL
-163 LNYKEVSETILALVY
+163 KDYKEVSETISALVY

-198 EANLKNVQQNELEE
+198 EANLKNTNQDVLEE
-212 TFSKLNNTETIQE
+212 TYSKLNNTEVIQE
-225 TLTAVNGLLNEE
+225 TLTSVNGLLNED
-237 QYGALNTLKGT
+237 QYGALNVLKET
-248 RSLLVKLNTVSLDFQ
+248 RNLLVKLNTVSSDFG

-269 NSFIIEMDDISEEMI
+269 NSVIIEMDDVSEEI
-284 NLSSSIEADPSL
+284 VNLSSSIEADPSL
-296 LNEINEKLK
+296 LNEINEKIQ
-305 TIYKLQQKHNVATV
+305 TIYKLQQKHTVATI
-319 SELVEIQK
+319 SELVEIQEL
-327 ILEEKIEIT
+327 LEEKIEIT
-336 NNLDGEIDKLEIYKG
+336 NNLDGEIEKLEIFQEN
-351 KLKNKVKDL
+351 LNKTVKTL

-367 RIMVIPTLINK
+367 RLSVIPTLKNK
-378 LTIILNELGMPNAA
+378 LTSILNDLGMPNAA
-392 FKFELTSTTIFKK
+392 FKFELTPTTIFKK

-490 LPQLAAVGNQH
+490 LPQLAAVGNQQ
-501 IKIFKEDVNQIT
+501 IKIFKEDVNHIT
-513 ETRLKTLTKEE
+513 ETKLKTLTKEE
-524 RVSEIAEM
+524 RITEIAEM

>member
-81 EFELDFDVN
+81 EFELDFDVH

-122 HLLDIHSQHETLSLF
+122 YLLDIHSQHETLSLF
-137 SETYQLEILDI
+137 SETYQLEILDV

-163 LNYKEVSETILALVY
+163 QDYKEVSETILALIY

-225 TLTAVNGLLNEE
+225 TLTAVTSLLNQE
-237 QYGALNTLKGT
+237 QYGALNTLKEI
-248 RSLLVKLNTVSLDFQ
+248 RSLLFKLNAVSLDFQ
-263 NLYERL
+263 NLYERI
-269 NSFIIEMDDISEEMI
+269 NSIIIEMDDISEEII
-284 NLSSSIEADPSL
+284 NLSLSIEADPSL
-296 LNEINEKLK
+296 LNKINEKLQ

-319 SELVEIQK
+319 PELVEIQK

-336 NNLDGEIDKLEIYKG
+336 NNLDGEIEKLEIYKG
-351 KLKNKVKDL
+351 KLKNKVQDL

-367 RIMVIPTLINK
+367 RLIVIPTLKNK
-378 LTIILNELGMPNAA
+378 LTYILNELGMPNAA

-417 NKGHNF
+417 NKGNSF

-513 ETRLKTLTKEE
+513 ETKLKTLTKEE

>member
-81 EFELDFDVN
+81 EFELDFDVH

-122 HLLDIHSQHETLSLF
+122 YLLDIHSQHETLSLF
-137 SETYQLEILDI
+137 SETYQLEILDV

-163 LNYKEVSETILALVY
+163 QDYKEVSETILALVY

-225 TLTAVNGLLNEE
+225 TLTAVTSLLNQE
-237 QYGALNTLKGT
+237 QYGALNTLKEI
-248 RSLLVKLNTVSLDFQ
+248 RSLLFKLNAVSLDFQ
-263 NLYERL
+263 NLYERI
-269 NSFIIEMDDISEEMI
+269 NSIIIEMDDISEEII
-284 NLSSSIEADPSL
+284 NLSLSIEADPSL
-296 LNEINEKLK
+296 LNKINEKLQ

-319 SELVEIQK
+319 PELVEIQK

-336 NNLDGEIDKLEIYKG
+336 NNLDGEIEKLEIYKG
-351 KLKNKVKDL
+351 KLKNKVQDL

-367 RIMVIPTLINK
+367 RLIVIPTLKNK
-378 LTIILNELGMPNAA
+378 LTYILNELGMPNAA
-392 FKFELTSTTIFKK
+392 FKFELSSTTIFKK

-417 NKGHNF
+417 NKGNSF

-513 ETRLKTLTKEE
+513 ETKLKTLTKEE

>member
-66 AEFILDKSQFLILFN
+66 AEFILDKTQFLIVFN
-81 EFELDFDVN
+81 EFELDFDVH

-122 HLLDIHSQHETLSLF
+122 YLLDIHSQHETLSLF
-137 SETYQLEILDI
+137 SETYQLEILDV

-163 LNYKEVSETILALVY
+163 QDYKEVSETILALVY

-198 EANLKNVQQNELEE
+198 EANLKNIQQNELEE
-212 TFSKLNNTETIQE
+212 TFSKLSNTETIQE
-225 TLTAVNGLLNEE
+225 TLTAVGGLLNEE
-237 QYGALNTLKGT
+237 QYGALNTLKET

-269 NSFIIEMDDISEEMI
+269 NSIIIEMDDISEEMI

-367 RIMVIPTLINK
+367 RLIVIPTLKNK
-378 LTIILNELGMPNAA
+378 LTSILNELGMPNAA

-513 ETRLKTLTKEE
+513 ETKLKTLTKEE

>member
-15 DICVEFTSGL
+15 DVCVEFTSGL

-81 EFELDFDVN
+81 EFELDFDVH

-122 HLLDIHSQHETLSLF
+122 YLLDIHSQHETLSLF
-137 SETYQLEILDI
+137 SETYQLEILDV

-163 LNYKEVSETILALVY
+163 QDYKEVSETILALVY

-198 EANLKNVQQNELEE
+198 EANLKNIQQNELEE

-225 TLTAVNGLLNEE
+225 TLTAVGGLLNEE
-237 QYGALNTLKGT
+237 QYGALNTLKET

-269 NSFIIEMDDISEEMI
+269 NSIIIEMDDISEEMI

-296 LNEINEKLK
+296 LNEINEKLQ

-367 RIMVIPTLINK
+367 RLIVIPTLKNK
-378 LTIILNELGMPNAA
+378 LTSILNELGMPNAA

-513 ETRLKTLTKEE
+513 ETKLKTLTKEE

>member
-1 MLSKLSIKNFALID
+1 M
-15 DICVEFTSGL
+15 
-25 TSITGET
+25 
-32 GAGKSIILG
+32 
-41 ALSLVLGKRADLNSI
+41 
-56 RNNTLKCIIE
+56 
-66 AEFILDKSQFLILFN
+66 
-81 EFELDFDVN
+81 
-90 TIIRRELLPSGKSR
+90 
-104 AFVND
+104 
-109 TPVTLSQLQLLSN
+109 
-122 HLLDIHSQHETLSLF
+122 
-137 SETYQLEILDI
+137 
-148 LAGNLVLLKSYSEKL
+148 
-163 LNYKEVSETILALVY
+163 
-178 KKESA
+178 
-183 SKELDYNTFLYDELV
+183 

-225 TLTAVNGLLNEE
+225 TLTAINSLLNEE
-237 QYGALNTLKGT
+237 QYGALNTLKET
-248 RSLLVKLNTVSLDFQ
+248 RCLLVKLNTVSLDFQ

-367 RIMVIPTLINK
+367 RIMVIPTLKNK

>member
-15 DICVEFTSGL
+15 DVCVDFTSGL

-56 RNNTLKCIIE
+56 RNNALKCIIE
-66 AEFILDKSQFLILFN
+66 AEFVLEKSKFLILFN
-81 EFELDFDVN
+81 KCELDFDTH

-109 TPVTLSQLQLLSN
+109 TPVTLSQLHSISN
-122 HLLDIHSQHETLSLF
+122 HLVDIHSQHETFSLLS
-137 SETYQLEILDI
+137 EAYQLEILDI
-148 LAGNLVLLKSYSEKL
+148 LAGNLVLSENYSEKL
-163 LNYKEVSETILALVY
+163 KDYKEVSETILELVY

-198 EANLKNVQQNELEE
+198 EANLKNANQDVLEE
-212 TFSKLNNTETIQE
+212 TYSKLNNTEAIQE
-225 TLTAVNGLLNEE
+225 TLKSVNGLLNEE
-237 QYGALNTLKGT
+237 QYGALNILKET
-248 RSLLVKLNTVSLDFQ
+248 RNLLVKLNTVSSDFG

-269 NSFIIEMDDISEEMI
+269 NCVIIEMDDVSEEMI

-296 LNEINEKLK
+296 LNEINEKLQ
-305 TIYKLQQKHNVATV
+305 TIYKLQKKHTVATITQ
-319 SELVEIQK
+319 LLEIQTV
-327 ILEEKIEIT
+327 LEEKIEIT
-336 NNLDGEIDKLEIYKG
+336 NNLDGKIKKLEIFQENLHKT
-351 KLKNKVKDL
+351 LKAL
-360 ANKIHKK
+360 ADKIHKK
-367 RIMVIPTLINK
+367 RLSVIPTLKNK
-378 LTIILNELGMPNAA
+378 LTNTLNDLGMPNAT
-392 FKFELTSTTIFKK
+392 FKFELTSTTIFKN

-449 KKLPTAIFDEIDSGI
+449 KRLPTAIFDEIDSGV

-480 LTMQMFAITH
+480 LTMQIFAITH

-513 ETRLKTLTKEE
+513 QTKLKTLTKEE
-524 RVSEIAEM
+524 RITEIAEM

>member
-81 EFELDFDVN
+81 EFELDFDVH

-122 HLLDIHSQHETLSLF
+122 YLLDIHSQHETLSLF
-137 SETYQLEILDI
+137 SETYQLEILDV

-163 LNYKEVSETILALVY
+163 QDYKEVSETILALVY

-225 TLTAVNGLLNEE
+225 TLTAVTSLLNQE
-237 QYGALNTLKGT
+237 QYGALNTLKEI
-248 RSLLVKLNTVSLDFQ
+248 RSLLFKLNAVSLDFQ
-263 NLYERL
+263 NLYERI
-269 NSFIIEMDDISEEMI
+269 NSIIIEMDDISEEII
-284 NLSSSIEADPSL
+284 NLSLSIEADPSL
-296 LNEINEKLK
+296 LNKINEKLQ

-319 SELVEIQK
+319 PELVEIQK

-336 NNLDGEIDKLEIYKG
+336 NNLDGEIEKLEIYKG
-351 KLKNKVKDL
+351 KLKNKVQDL

-367 RIMVIPTLINK
+367 RLIVIPTLKNK
-378 LTIILNELGMPNAA
+378 LTYILNELGMPNAA

-480 LTMQMFAITH
+480 LTMQMFTITH

-501 IKIFKEDVNQIT
+501 IKIFKEDVNQLT
-513 ETRLKTLTKEE
+513 ETKLKTLTKEE